1 MRVLFIPSNYPPAVG
16 GLEIN
21 VHNLA
26 KHLKSLGHEV
36 IVLTSKWWNW
46 KLPSYEVIEGVPVHR
61 TFFYVFRG
69 SAKSFLA
76 FLFCLPIALART
88 FLVIRR
94 FKPDVVNLH
103 FAGPNCFYLWLLRP
117 WIKVPTIVTLHGT
130 VEPPG
135 LGPECLQSGYT
146 ATEAKIMNRVCMSM
160 LRHCSCVVGVS
171 QKLAD
176 RAREVSPQDP
186 KRFLVI
192 RVGV

>member
-26 KHLKSLGHEV
+26 KHLKSLG
-36 IVLTSKWWNW
+36 
-46 KLPSYEVIEGVPVHR
+46 YEVIEGVPVHR

-103 FAGPNCFYLWLLRP
+103 FAGPNCFYLRLLRP

-176 RAREVSPQDP
+176 R
-186 KRFLVI
+186 
-192 RVGV
+192 